1 MAKATAAKGTATKRG
16 AKAAAEPASRAKSAL
31 TEIGEEAMRRAL
43 RKSLKSHRWQLV
55 KVAEELRL
63 SGSANVIRAIR
74 QLGLSD
80 EYAAARLRGDV
91 KSGPRPA

>member
-1 MAKATAAKGTATKRG
+1 MAATKAAAKGTATKRT
-16 AKAAAEPASRAKSAL
+16 AAETAPRVKSAL

-43 RKSLKSHRWQLV
+43 RKSLKAHRWQLV
-55 KVAEELRL
+55 KVAEELRM

-74 QLGLSD
+74 QLGLTD
-80 EYAAARLRGDV
+80 EYDAARSRGDV

>member
-1 MAKATAAKGTATKRG
+1 MAASKAATKAPTKRTAKATAPPRV
-16 AKAAAEPASRAKSAL
+16 KSAL
-31 TEIGEEAMRRAL
+31 TEIGEDAMRRAL
-43 RKSLKSHRWQLV
+43 HKSLKAHRWQLA

-74 QLGLSD
+74 QLGLGD
-80 EYAAARLRGDV
+80 EYAAARARGDV